1 MNAQLRFGHFSP
13 DAPAV
18 DIHIDGSALLEGVS
32 FGTLGD
38 YLNIES
44 GSYDIDVVP
53 AVGGDAVLST
63 TLEFDSEMTY
73 TVLAINALDEIEA
86 FIMADEQ
93 PAVAT
98 GDARIRFVH
107 TVPDAPAVD
116 VWAGDA
122 ALFENIAF
130 GDSSAFTTIEAS
142 TYDIDVRPAGADD
155 IVLNLSDIAFDGA
168 TSYTVVAT
176 GMLGDDSLDALLV
189 ADYVTADADDRVV
202 AP

>member
-38 YLNIES
+38 YLDIES

-53 AVGGDAVLST
+53 AAGGDAVLST

>member
-1 MNAQLRFGHFSP
+1 MNTQLRIGHFSP

-38 YLNIES
+38 YMDVET
-44 GSYDIDVVP
+44 GSHELDIVP
-53 AVGGDAVLST
+53 AAGSDAVLSA
-63 TLEFDSEMTY
+63 TLDLDDDMTY

-86 FIMADEQ
+86 LVMTDEQ
-93 PAVAT
+93 PAVDT
-98 GDARIRFVH
+98 SDARLRFVH

-116 VWAGDA
+116 IYAGGA

-130 GDSSAFTTIEAS
+130 GDSSSFATVEADA
-142 TYDIDVRPAGADD
+142 YDIDVRPAGSEDS
-155 IVLNLSDIAFDGA
+155 VLRLSDISFDGA
-168 TSYTVVAT
+168 TSYTVFAT

-189 ADYVTADADDRVV
+189 ADYVTTDADDRVV

>member
-38 YLNIES
+38 YLDIES